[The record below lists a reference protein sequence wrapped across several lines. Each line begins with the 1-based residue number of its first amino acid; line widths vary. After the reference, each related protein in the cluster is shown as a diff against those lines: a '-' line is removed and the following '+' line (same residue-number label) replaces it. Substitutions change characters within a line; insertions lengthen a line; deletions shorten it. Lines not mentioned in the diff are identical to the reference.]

1 MTKRRPSGDG
11 MVRKRSDGRWE
22 GRIVIGHK
30 ENGRPIFRYLSAKT
44 QKDLLEKL
52 RAEKEKYLGVEIS
65 EQSKMLLRDWL
76 DRWLN
81 EYIMPSV
88 RESTLNGYRGY
99 IERYIKPYLGE
110 KPVGKITADDVRKF
124 YQAVQHNDS
133 AKPLSVSSIRR
144 IHGVLHQAM
153 NAAVQEHLIALNPTE
168 GIILPQRQTTAMRVL
183 NDEQLNIFMAVIEQD
198 EVWHDFFYTEL
209 TTGLRLGEICGLK
222 WCDFDEVKGT
232 LKIARTLHYKKVGEY
247 TTGETKTGN
256 GKRTITLPPSTADIL
271 RKRQTTAL
279 SEWIFPNPTK
289 PELPIAPQ
297 SAYNRLKVLLNKAGL
312 PDIRFHDLRH
322 TFATHAMASGVN
334 AKTLSGILGHS
345 KASFTLDRYTHVTGD
360 MQKRAAE
367 IVGSFMSE
375 IMVKE

>member
-1 MTKRRPSGDG
+1 MAKRRPSGDG

-22 GRIVIGHK
+22 GRIVVGHK
-30 ENGRPIFRYLSAKT
+30 ENGKPIFRYLSTKT

-52 RAEKEKYLGVEIS
+52 RAEKEKYLGVEIT
-65 EQSKMLLRDWL
+65 EQSKMLLREWL
-76 DRWLN
+76 DHWLN
-81 EYIMPSV
+81 EYALPSV

-99 IERYIKPYLGE
+99 IERYIKPYLGD
-110 KPVGKITADDVRKF
+110 KLVGKITADDVRNF
-124 YQAVQHNDS
+124 YQIVQHNDS
-133 AKPLSVSSIRR
+133 AKPLSASSIRR

-153 NAAVQEHLIALNPTE
+153 DAAVQEHLIAANPTA
-168 GIILPQRQTTAMRVL
+168 GITLPKKQTTVMQVL
-183 NDEQLNIFMAVIEQD
+183 NSAQLDIFMAAIEQD
-198 EVWHDFFYTEL
+198 DVWHDFFYTEL

-222 WCDFDEVKGT
+222 WCDFDGGKGA
-232 LKIARTLHYKKVGEY
+232 LKVARTLHCKKIGEY
-247 TTGETKTGN
+247 ITGETKTGK

-279 SEWIFPNPTK
+279 TEWIFPNPAR
-289 PELPIAPQ
+289 PELPTAPHY
-297 SAYNRLKVLLNKAGL
+297 AYNRLKMLLNNAGL
-312 PDIRFHDLRH
+312 PNIRFHDLRH
-322 TFATHAMASGVN
+322 TFATHAMASGVD

-367 IVGSFMSE
+367 IVGSFMNE